1 MKNLYEGIPEN
12 VEPLVILGNDND
24 YLVVYTIMTN
34 EDTIE
39 ILERTIRILKEED
52 SMPEKLTHH

>member
-1 MKNLYEGIPEN
+1 MKKLYEGIPEN
-12 VEPLVILGNDND
+12 IEPLVVLGDGSD

-39 ILERTIRILKEED
+39 MLERTIRILKEED
-52 SMPEKLTHH
+52 MQPERLTQH

>member
-1 MKNLYEGIPEN
+1 MKKLYEGIPDN
-12 VEPLVILGNDND
+12 IEPLVVLGNDND
-24 YLVVYTIMTN
+24 YLIVYTIMTN

-52 SMPEKLTHH
+52 AMPEKLTQH

>member
-1 MKNLYEGIPEN
+1 MKKLYDGIPEN
-12 VEPLVILGNDND
+12 VDPLVILGDDND

-39 ILERTIRILKEED
+39 MLERTIRILKEED
-52 SMPEKLTHH
+52 MQPERLTQH

>member
-1 MKNLYEGIPEN
+1 MKKLYEGIPEN
-12 VEPLVILGNDND
+12 VDPLVILGDDND

-39 ILERTIRILKEED
+39 MLERTIRILKEED
-52 SMPEKLTHH
+52 MQPERLTQH

>member
-1 MKNLYEGIPEN
+1 MKKLYQGIPDN
-12 VEPLVILGNDND
+12 IEPLVVLGNDND

-39 ILERTIRILKEED
+39 MLERTIRILKEED
-52 SMPEKLTHH
+52 MQPERLTQH

>member
-1 MKNLYEGIPEN
+1 MKNLYDGIPEN

-24 YLVVYTIMTN
+24 YLVVYTVMTN

-39 ILERTIRILKEED
+39 MLERTIRILKEED
-52 SMPEKLTHH
+52 LQPERLTHH

>member
-1 MKNLYEGIPEN
+1 MKKLYDGIPDN
-12 VEPLVILGNDND
+12 IEPLVILGNDND

-52 SMPEKLTHH
+52 MQPERLTQH

>member
-1 MKNLYEGIPEN
+1 MKKLYEGIPEN
-12 VEPLVILGNDND
+12 VDPLVILGDDND

-52 SMPEKLTHH
+52 LQPAKLTKH

>member
-1 MKNLYEGIPEN
+1 MKSLYEGIPDN
-12 VEPLVILGNDND
+12 IEPLVVLGNDND

-39 ILERTIRILKEED
+39 MLERTIRILKEED
-52 SMPEKLTHH
+52 SMPERLTHH

>member
-1 MKNLYEGIPEN
+1 MKSLYDGIPDN
-12 VEPLVILGNDND
+12 IEPLVVLGNDND
-24 YLVVYTIMTN
+24 YLVVYTIMSN

-52 SMPEKLTHH
+52 AMPEKLTQH

>member
-1 MKNLYEGIPEN
+1 MKKLYDGIPEN
-12 VEPLVILGNDND
+12 VDPLVILGDDND

-39 ILERTIRILKEED
+39 MLERTIRILKEED
-52 SMPEKLTHH
+52 LQPERLTQH

>member
-12 VEPLVILGNDND
+12 VDPLVILGDDND

-39 ILERTIRILKEED
+39 MLERTIRILKEED
-52 SMPEKLTHH
+52 MQPERLTQH

>member
-1 MKNLYEGIPEN
+1 MKSLYDGVPDN
-12 VEPLVILGNDND
+12 VEPLVVLGNDND

-52 SMPEKLTHH
+52 AIPEKLTKH

>member
-1 MKNLYEGIPEN
+1 MKKLYEGIPEN
-12 VEPLVILGNDND
+12 VDPLVILGDDSD

-39 ILERTIRILKEED
+39 MLERTIRILKEED
-52 SMPEKLTHH
+52 MQPERLTQH

>member
-1 MKNLYEGIPEN
+1 MKKLYEGIPEN
-12 VEPLVILGNDND
+12 VNPLVILGDEND

-52 SMPEKLTHH
+52 LQEARLTQH

>member
-1 MKNLYEGIPEN
+1 MKKLYEGIPDN
-12 VEPLVILGNDND
+12 IEPLVVLGNDND

-52 SMPEKLTHH
+52 MQPEKLTKH

>member
-1 MKNLYEGIPEN
+1 MKKLYEGVPEN
-12 VEPLVILGNDND
+12 IEPLVILGDDND

-39 ILERTIRILKEED
+39 MLERTIRILKEED
-52 SMPEKLTHH
+52 LQPERLTQH

>member
-1 MKNLYEGIPEN
+1 MKNLYDGIPEN

-24 YLVVYTIMTN
+24 YLVVYTVMTN

-52 SMPEKLTHH
+52 AIPEKLTQH

>member
-1 MKNLYEGIPEN
+1 MKKLYQGIPEN
-12 VEPLVILGNDND
+12 VEPLVVLGDDND

-52 SMPEKLTHH
+52 LQEARLTHH

>member
-1 MKNLYEGIPEN
+1 MKKLYDGIPYN
-12 VEPLVILGNDND
+12 IEPLVVLGDDND

-39 ILERTIRILKEED
+39 MLERTIRILKEED
-52 SMPEKLTHH
+52 LQPERLTQH

>member
-1 MKNLYEGIPEN
+1 MKKLYDGIPDN
-12 VEPLVILGNDND
+12 IEPLVVLGNDND

-52 SMPEKLTHH
+52 MQPERLTQH

>member
-1 MKNLYEGIPEN
+1 MKKLYEGIPEN
-12 VEPLVILGNDND
+12 IEPLVVLGDDND

-39 ILERTIRILKEED
+39 MLERTIRILKEED
-52 SMPEKLTHH
+52 MQPERLTQH

>member
-1 MKNLYEGIPEN
+1 MKNLYDGIPDN
-12 VEPLVILGNDND
+12 VDPLVILGDDND

-39 ILERTIRILKEED
+39 MLERTIRILKEED
-52 SMPEKLTHH
+52 MQPERLTQH

>member
-1 MKNLYEGIPEN
+1 MKKLYDGIPKN
-12 VEPLVILGNDND
+12 IEPLIVLGDDND

-39 ILERTIRILKEED
+39 MLERTIRILKEED
-52 SMPEKLTHH
+52 LQPERLTQH

>member
-1 MKNLYEGIPEN
+1 MKKLYQGIPDN
-12 VEPLVILGNDND
+12 VDPLVILGDDND

-39 ILERTIRILKEED
+39 MLERTIRILKEED
-52 SMPEKLTHH
+52 LQEARLTQH

>member
-1 MKNLYEGIPEN
+1 MKKLYDGIPEN
-12 VEPLVILGNDND
+12 IEPLVVLGDDSD

-39 ILERTIRILKEED
+39 MLERTIRILKEED
-52 SMPEKLTHH
+52 LQPERLTQH

>member
-1 MKNLYEGIPEN
+1 MKKLYEGVPEN
-12 VEPLVILGNDND
+12 VDPLVILGDDND

-39 ILERTIRILKEED
+39 MLERTIRILKEED
-52 SMPEKLTHH
+52 LQEARLTQH